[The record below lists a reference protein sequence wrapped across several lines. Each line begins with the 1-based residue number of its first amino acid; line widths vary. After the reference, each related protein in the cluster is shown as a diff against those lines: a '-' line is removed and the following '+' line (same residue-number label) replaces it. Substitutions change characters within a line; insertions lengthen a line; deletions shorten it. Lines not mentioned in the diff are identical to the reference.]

1 VETTRA
7 ADLVQQ
13 EAAAL
18 AALLTPEALA
28 APVPGC
34 PGWRLV
40 DLARHTGGVHR
51 WATSALS
58 TPPGGDPGDE
68 PAGPDDDTAVR
79 DWFARG
85 AESLVAALRSTPA
98 PQPCWTFAAAEA
110 PATAAFWARRQ
121 VLETALHR
129 WDAET
134 ALAAAGLGAEP
145 DPATWLAADV
155 AAAGVAE
162 VVEVVA
168 PRQVRLGRTP
178 ALPGTV
184 ALRGDD
190 APEVLLGP
198 AGSAGGRP
206 DAVVTGPSAALLL
219 LLWRRTPLDRELTA
233 GRLRL
238 AGDRTTA
245 ERVLGAA
252 LTP

>member
-1 VETTRA
+1 MQTTRA
-7 ADLVQQ
+7 ADLVEQ
-13 EAAAL
+13 EATAL
-18 AALLTPEALA
+18 AALL
-28 APVPGC
+28 APGSLDAQVPGC

-51 WATSALS
+51 WATAALA

-68 PAGPDDDTAVR
+68 PPGPDDGAAVR
-79 DWFARG
+79 PWFLDG
-85 AESLVAALRSTPA
+85 AGALAAALRSTSPA
-98 PQPCWTFAAAEA
+98 QLCWTFAAPEA

-134 ALAAAGLGAEP
+134 AVAAAGLGAAP
-145 DPATWLAADV
+145 DPARWLAADV

-162 VVEVVA
+162 VAEVMA

-178 ALPGTV
+178 ELPAALSLQDDDG
-184 ALRGDD
+184 RG
-190 APEVLLGP
+190 VLLG
-198 AGSAGGRP
+198 GSVRPGGGGG
-206 DAVVTGPSAALLL
+206 AVVLGPSPVLLL
-219 LLWRRTPLDRELTA
+219 LLWRRTSLDRELAA

-238 AGDRTTA
+238 SGDREVA
-245 ERVLGAA
+245 EGVLAAA